1 MKSLRIISVVLLS
14 VLFHSAQAQKKDEK
28 PAVIIFTAGWS
39 FADLNQGNTSTDA
52 RNGFY
57 IGLRK
62 DIKLFPTIHL
72 ETGAL
77 YVQKGATFTGDDDFE
92 TEFELDYIDIPA
104 ALKFK
109 FGGLYAL
116 GGLSGNIRVNSQID
130 GEKVE
135 DIQPF
140 SISSTVGAGFKFLMF
155 SIDARWNHT
164 LSDILKDNSGDNV
177 FNSYFL
183 IGLSYNFHKR

>member
-1 MKSLRIISVVLLS
+1 MKSYLKLSIVALIFLCTSV
-14 VLFHSAQAQKKDEK
+14 FGQEGAEK

-39 FADLNQGNTSTDA
+39 FADINQGDVSTDA

-62 DIKLFPTIHL
+62 DIKLFPTLHL

-77 YVQKGATFTGDDDFE
+77 YVQKGATLDVPELGE
-92 TEFELDYIDIPA
+92 LEYQLDYVDIPA

-109 FGGLYAL
+109 FASLYAL
-116 GGLSGNIRVNSQID
+116 GGVSGNIRVKSEIE
-130 GEKVE
+130 GEKV
-135 DIQPF
+135 DDVQPF
-140 SISSTVGAGFKFLMF
+140 SLSSTVGAGFKFLMF
-155 SIDARWNHT
+155 SIDARWNHS
-164 LSDILKDNSGDNV
+164 LSDILKDNDGDKV

-183 IGLSYNFHKR
+183 VGLSYNFHRK